1 MDLNQAINILIQAA
15 HDGQAKGA
23 YTLQQATAIAQ
34 AIDSL
39 LQSAQNN
46 APKTAPKDPKLA
58 DKVVDAP
65 APTAT
70 EK

>member
-23 YTLQQATAIAQ
+23 YTFQQATVIAQ
-34 AIDSL
+34 AIDAL
-39 LQSAQNN
+39 LQSSQ
-46 APKTAPKDPKLA
+46 PTAPKDSKLA
-58 DKVVDAP
+58 DKIVEVP
-65 APTAT
+65 VPTAT